1 MKKVIINVFVCVL
14 IFCEIFGNDVV
25 KISAATNKK
34 AEVTN
39 EMKMLKE
46 SGVPVAN
53 IDDVQMGEENTYTIK
68 SGSKTEEISVE
79 SAGNNAIEFSVT
91 DGHIKNQISY
101 SDGELIIDGNKIK
114 VTTERILDDSES
126 GIAPCAT
133 IWKGTKSL
141 KPYGGLK
148 ASDYNKFLASGKQ
161 NIALGKAM
169 DALTVTALST
179 IIAKLHPYA
188 QIAVNL
194 FKVAKGVKTV
204 IESINPKTKYLGC
217 KYKTYTHGAYD
228 FKYINKFYA
237 NKKCTGKY
245 KKTKSYEHFIVY

>member
-53 IDDVQMGEENTYTIK
+53 IDDVQVGEENTYTIK

-91 DGHIKNQISY
+91 DGHI
-101 SDGELIIDGNKIK
+101 
-114 VTTERILDDSES
+114 
-126 GIAPCAT
+126 
-133 IWKGTKSL
+133 
-141 KPYGGLK
+141 
-148 ASDYNKFLASGKQ
+148 
-161 NIALGKAM
+161 
-169 DALTVTALST
+169 
-179 IIAKLHPYA
+179 
-188 QIAVNL
+188 
-194 FKVAKGVKTV
+194 
-204 IESINPKTKYLGC
+204 ESINPKTKYLGC

-228 FKYINKFYA
+228 YKYINKFYA